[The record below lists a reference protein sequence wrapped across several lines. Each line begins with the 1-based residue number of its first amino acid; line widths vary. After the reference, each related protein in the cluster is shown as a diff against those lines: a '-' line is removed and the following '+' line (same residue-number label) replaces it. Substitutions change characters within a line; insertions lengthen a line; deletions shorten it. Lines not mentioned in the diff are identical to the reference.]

1 MNLTIQ
7 QKLFCI
13 TICLITF
20 NQIIPVYCIYKPSL
34 LGIYLFCIGILLQIW
49 LLKRYKF
56 NQKIQINKKILLYL
70 FFLLCLSIFQ
80 GITHSNLILL
90 SGTEFISFYFI
101 LTFFLLDNRMK
112 SYLLSLFLLLAT
124 LLFFCALVE
133 YILYLFGI
141 DYILAPFLERGE
153 DSGQFYAQGI
163 FNLYRLNVLIPRFQ
177 GLFKEPGHLGVC
189 AGLLIFAWRKLTL
202 FQRIVWMISGILSLS
217 LAFYILAFVALL
229 YNASKYSFSKSLLVL
244 GSVVTLSI
252 VIYNSA
258 KDIADEMIFARI
270 SEYIEE
276 GDSRTTKDFNNDLSS
291 MFDSSSWIYG
301 YGSEKFFSSGY
312 AWGNAG
318 IKVDIYKYGCVG
330 VGILL
335 VMGFIL
341 SSLIH
346 TEIKKDRLI
355 CILLFLMCYYNGDI
369 KFGLYFWII
378 LYFVLDKHINFLSYS
393 HYENSSNYSLCN
405 K

>member
-1 MNLTIQ
+1 MPLTIQ

-13 TICLITF
+13 IICLTTF
-20 NQIIPVYCIYKPSL
+20 NQIIPVYCIYKPSS
-34 LGIYLFCIGILLQIW
+34 LGIYFFSIGILLQI
-49 LLKRYKF
+49 LLLMRHKIT
-56 NQKIQINKKILLYL
+56 QKMQLNKKILLYL
-70 FFLLCLSIFQ
+70 FLLLCLSVFQ
-80 GITHSNLILL
+80 GVTHSNFILL
-90 SGTEFISFYFI
+90 SGIEFISFYFI

-112 SYLLSLFLLLAT
+112 SYLLSLFLSLAT
-124 LLFFCALVE
+124 VLFFCALFE
-133 YILYLFGI
+133 YILYLFGV

-153 DSGQFYAQGI
+153 DSEQFYAQGI
-163 FNLYRLNVLIPRFQ
+163 FNLYRLNVLVPRFQ

-202 FQRIVWMISGILSLS
+202 FQRIVWMTSGILSLS

-229 YNASKYSFSKSLLVL
+229 YNISKYSFMKSLMGLS
-244 GSVVTLSI
+244 SVIIVSI
-252 VIYNSA
+252 IIYNST
-258 KDIADEMIFARI
+258 KDIANEMIFGRI
-270 SEYIEE
+270 EEYIEE
-276 GDSRTTKDFNNDLSS
+276 GDNRSTSDFNNDLAS

-335 VMGFIL
+335 MMGFIL

-346 TEIKKDRLI
+346 VETKKDRLV
-355 CILLFLMCYYNGDI
+355 CILLFLMCYYSGDI
-369 KFGLYFWII
+369 KFGLYFWLI
-378 LYFVLDKHINFLSYS
+378 LYFILDRHINFLNRNR
-393 HYENSSNYSLCN
+393 YEDSSNYSLCN